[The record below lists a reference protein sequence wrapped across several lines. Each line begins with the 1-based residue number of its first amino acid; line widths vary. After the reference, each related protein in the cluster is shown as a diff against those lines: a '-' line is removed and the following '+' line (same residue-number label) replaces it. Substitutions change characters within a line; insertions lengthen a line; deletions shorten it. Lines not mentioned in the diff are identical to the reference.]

1 MARRLSYLVILAAL
15 FAGCGGGSG
24 SSPNAK
30 LIAQADPI
38 CKQMNARVAAA
49 NAALGHV
56 TNLRGAHTLQK
67 VAQTGLGLATYEHQV
82 VADLSALKAPSS
94 LSKDWQTLLSG
105 MQQLANY
112 TAQLAVE
119 AKAKNAKLG
128 EETIAKSHELQ
139 KQLIA
144 IATHDGFQHCGRPN

>member
-1 MARRLSYLVILAAL
+1 MARRLSYLILLTAL
-15 FAGCGGGSG
+15 FAGCGG

-38 CKQMNARVAAA
+38 CKQVNARVAAA
-49 NAALGHV
+49 NAALGHAS
-56 TNLRGAHTLQK
+56 TLRGARTLQE
-67 VAQTGLGLATYEHQV
+67 VARTGTGLAIYEHQAV
-82 VADLSALKAPSS
+82 TKLSALTVPSS
-94 LSKDWQTLLSG
+94 LAKDWQTLLSG

-112 TAQLAVE
+112 TGQLAVE

-128 EETIAKSHELQ
+128 EETIAQSRALQ

-144 IATHDGFQHCGRPN
+144 IATHDGFQHCGRLN

>member
-1 MARRLSYLVILAAL
+1 MARRLSYLILLTAL

-24 SSPNAK
+24 SPNAK

-38 CKQMNARVAAA
+38 CKQVNTRVAAE
-49 NAALGHV
+49 NSALGHA
-56 TNLRGAHTLQK
+56 TNLRGAHTLQV
-67 VAQTGLGLATYEHQV
+67 VAQTGLGLATYEHQ
-82 VADLSALKAPSS
+82 AIAKLSALKAPSS
-94 LSKDWQTLLSG
+94 LSKDWQTLLEG

-119 AKAKNAKLG
+119 AKAKNAQLG
-128 EETIAKSHELQ
+128 EETIARSRELR

-144 IATHDGFQHCGRPN
+144 IAARDGFEHCGRVD